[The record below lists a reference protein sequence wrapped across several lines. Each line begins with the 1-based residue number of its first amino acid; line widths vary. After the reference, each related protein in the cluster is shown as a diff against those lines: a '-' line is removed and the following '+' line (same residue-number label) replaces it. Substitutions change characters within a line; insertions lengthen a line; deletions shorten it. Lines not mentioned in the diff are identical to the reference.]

1 MTFAIRRPNLDSVD
15 TEKLKLQAA
24 EKAAVLAA
32 AAKVQ
37 AAEAAGQAAGAAA
50 HAKEWG
56 TPKAEAAIEWLVP
69 RVEHLY
75 KESLKAAVPR
85 VERAAGAASPAIDSA
100 HDKLVDEL
108 IPSVVAAVNAAA
120 VKAGAIADKAAEA
133 TAPQKSHRGAKT
145 FWILAGIAGAA
156 AAFAAWT
163 RSRAQTDPWAEPW
176 EPTSADTSS
185 NGLRTRAHD
194 AREDL
199 TDRVGGAAEAVG
211 EAAGVTVAKSREAAQ
226 RAAEKVTEAR
236 EDLTEKVSEATKK
249 ATTRRSASKRPDSAA
264 GDADE
269 SLPDTSA
276 VAPIVPVAGGA
287 PDPVVETAPERTT
300 DEDRTDR
307 GTL

>member
-1 MTFAIRRPNLDSVD
+1 MTFAIRRPNLDSAQ

-37 AAEAAGQAAGAAA
+37 AAEAAGQAAGVAA

-56 TPKAEAAIEWLVP
+56 TPKAEAALEWLVP

-85 VERAAGAASPAIDSA
+85 VEKAAEAASPAIDSA

-120 VKAGAIADKAAEA
+120 VKAGAIAEKAAAA
-133 TAPQKSHRGAKT
+133 TEPQKSHRGAKI
-145 FWILAGIAGAA
+145 FWILAGIAGAG

-176 EPTSADTSS
+176 EPTSDSSS
-185 NGLRTRAHD
+185 NGLRTRAND

-199 TDRVGGAAEAVG
+199 SDRVGGAAESLG
-211 EAAGVTVAKSREAAQ
+211 EAAGVTVAKGREAAQ
-226 RAAEKVTEAR
+226 KAAERVTEAR
-236 EDLTEKVSEATKK
+236 EDLTERVSEATKK
-249 ATTRRSASKRPDSAA
+249 RRSASKRPDGTDST
-264 GDADE
+264 DE
-269 SLPDTSA
+269 DVTDPG
-276 VAPIVPVAGGA
+276 VAPLTFPVAGEV

>member
-1 MTFAIRRPNLDSVD
+1 MTFAIRRPNLESVD
-15 TEKLKLQAA
+15 TDKLKLQAA
-24 EKAAVLAA
+24 EKAAVLAS

-37 AAEAAGQAAGAAA
+37 AAEAAGQAAGVAA

-56 TPKAEAAIEWLVP
+56 TPKVEAGIEWLVP

-85 VERAAGAASPAIDSA
+85 VERAADAAAPAIDSA

-120 VKAGAIADKAAEA
+120 IKAGAIADKAAEA
-133 TAPQKSHRGAKT
+133 TAPQKSHRGAKI
-145 FWILAGIAGAA
+145 FWVLAGIAGAT

-176 EPTSADTSS
+176 EPTSADSSS

-199 TDRVGGAAEAVG
+199 SDRVGGAAEAVG

-249 ATTRRSASKRPDSAA
+249 ATTRRSASKRPDSAL
-264 GDADE
+264 GDTDAD
-269 SLPDTSA
+269 LPDTSG
-276 VAPIVPVAGGA
+276 VAPIVPATGEV
-287 PDPVVETAPERTT
+287 PDPVVETAPEHAT

-307 GTL
+307 GTV